1 MYQELL
7 CRFDEIHSYLQIAKK
22 WKIKVPENS
31 KIDERLKKV
40 MDRLGVRNGKE
51 MNSDT
56 LSVVIEEV
64 LDRIY
69 DLIELMGVYFSID
82 KNRITFYYDGIKI
95 MFYVEC
101 EVNESNIV
109 LDKLSEYI
117 AKYKLEDVMIPEFSI
132 NNGKFIINI
141 NR

>member
-31 KIDERLKKV
+31 KIDERLKKE
-40 MDRLGVRNGKE
+40 MDGLGVRNGRE

-56 LSVVIEEV
+56 LSVVIEEI

-82 KNRITFYYDGIKI
+82 YNRITFYYGGIKI

-101 EVNESNIV
+101 KVDESNIV

-117 AKYKLEDVMIPEFSI
+117 VKYKLDDVMIPEFAI
-132 NNGKFIINI
+132 RDGKFVINI
-141 NR
+141 NQ

>member
-22 WKIKVPENS
+22 WKIKVQENS

>member
-31 KIDERLKKV
+31 KIDERLKKE
-40 MDRLGVRNGKE
+40 MDRLGVRNGRE

-56 LSVVIEEV
+56 LSVVIEEI

-82 KNRITFYYDGIKI
+82 YNRITFYYDGIKI

-101 EVNESNIV
+101 EVNESNIA

-117 AKYKLEDVMIPEFSI
+117 AKYKLDDVMIPEFAI
-132 NNGKFIINI
+132 RDGKFVINI
-141 NR
+141 NQ

>member
-95 MFYVEC
+95 M
-101 EVNESNIV
+101 
-109 LDKLSEYI
+109 LSQS
-117 AKYKLEDVMIPEFSI
+117 LL
-132 NNGKFIINI
+132 
-141 NR
+141 

>member
-31 KIDERLKKV
+31 KIDERLKKE
-40 MDRLGVRNGKE
+40 MDRLGVRNGRE
-51 MNSDT
+51 MDSDT
-56 LSVVIEEV
+56 LSVVIEEI

-82 KNRITFYYDGIKI
+82 YNRITFYYDGIKI

-101 EVNESNIV
+101 EVNESNIA

-117 AKYKLEDVMIPEFSI
+117 AKYKLDDVMIPEFAI
-132 NNGKFIINI
+132 RDGKFVINI
-141 NR
+141 NQ